1 MKYEMEIEIDLPRQT
16 VVELFDDP
24 ENMKHWQPS
33 LLSYRHLSGT
43 PGQVGA
49 KSEHTHKLG
58 KRSITMVE
66 TVTARN
72 LPDELSGTYE
82 AKGAWNNVVNRFSE
96 IGAEKTLW
104 KTENEF
110 ICSGFMRI
118 MAFLMPSGFKKE
130 TWKNMESFKRFAE
143 LSVGGQEGS

>member
-1 MKYEMEIEIDLPRQT
+1 MKYKMEIEIDLPMQT
-16 VVELFDDP
+16 VIELFDDT
-24 ENMKHWQPS
+24 ENMKHWQPT
-33 LLSYRHLSGT
+33 LLNYRHLTGE

-58 KRSITMVE
+58 KRTITMVE
-66 TVTARN
+66 TVTSRN

-82 AKGAWNNVVNRFSE
+82 AKGALNNCVNRFSE
-96 IGAEKTLW
+96 IGEDRTLW

-110 ICSGFMRI
+110 ICSGFLRI

-130 TWKNMESFKRFAE
+130 TWRHMESFKRFAE
-143 LSVGGQEGS
+143 QAAGGRGGS